1 MSACESNDLS
11 KWCVIGAGPSGLTAL
26 KNLLQCG
33 IQAECLEREDN
44 LGGNWYFGSSTSRVF
59 ESTKLISSKS
69 LTEFTDFPMPHEWP
83 AYPDHRQC
91 LAYLHQYSDHFGL
104 REHILFQNSVT
115 RITPITRN
123 HVRQGWQVDFEDGT
137 IRNYAGLVFASG
149 HNHEPRLPA
158 ITSGFSGPVIHSA
171 EYKSPDTPHVLR
183 NKRVLVI
190 GGGNSGCDI
199 AVETSFHSALTFH
212 STRRNYHVLP
222 RVFMGRPSD
231 LRGERLL
238 KMHVPLGIR
247 RLISRRVIA
256 RTIGLPEKHGLP
268 QPDHSLW
275 ETHPVINDNLY
286 HRIDQGMI
294 QPMPDIERF
303 EGDTAIFTNGRHE
316 QIDVVIAA
324 TGYRLTLPKIQ
335 VAELNTKNGIP
346 KLFMH
351 FLHPEA
357 NDFAFVGMIQPDSGQ
372 WGITDLQSQVIARM
386 ILANRIAPRAQAWL
400 RKQRKRTSRS
410 HSIQYVKSPRHAL
423 EVEHFSYS
431 QRLKKLISG
440 LDRRLRHAPV

>member
-1 MSACESNDLS
+1 
-11 KWCVIGAGPSGLTAL
+11 
-26 KNLLQCG
+26 
-33 IQAECLEREDN
+33 
-44 LGGNWYFGSSTSRVF
+44 
-59 ESTKLISSKS
+59 
-69 LTEFTDFPMPHEWP
+69 
-83 AYPDHRQC
+83 
-91 LAYLHQYSDHFGL
+91 
-104 REHILFQNSVT
+104 
-115 RITPITRN
+115 
-123 HVRQGWQVDFEDGT
+123 
-137 IRNYAGLVFASG
+137 
-149 HNHEPRLPA
+149 
-158 ITSGFSGPVIHSA
+158 
-171 EYKSPDTPHVLR
+171 
-183 NKRVLVI
+183 
-190 GGGNSGCDI
+190 
-199 AVETSFHSALTFH
+199 
-212 STRRNYHVLP
+212 
-222 RVFMGRPSD
+222 
-231 LRGERLL
+231 
-238 KMHVPLGIR
+238 
-247 RLISRRVIA
+247 
-256 RTIGLPEKHGLP
+256 
-268 QPDHSLW
+268 
-275 ETHPVINDNLY
+275 
-286 HRIDQGMI
+286 
-294 QPMPDIERF
+294 MPDIERF

-357 NDFAFVGMIQPDSGQ
+357 NDFAFVCMIQPDSGQ

>member
-1 MSACESNDLS
+1 MKIILRNPY
-11 KWCVIGAGPSGLTAL
+11 WIINIT
-26 KNLLQCG
+26 
-33 IQAECLEREDN
+33 R
-44 LGGNWYFGSSTSRVF
+44 F
-59 ESTKLISSKS
+59 ESTKLLAPSPVNS
-69 LTEFTDFPMPHEWP
+69 LTSTLHEWP
-83 AYPDHRQC
+83 VIRITDNVLPPSS
-91 LAYLHQYSDHFGL
+91 LPDHFGL
-104 REHILFQNSVT
+104 REHILFQNLLRVS
-115 RITPITRN
+115 RSSRAITCARLASRLKMEPYEIT
-123 HVRQGWQVDFEDGT
+123 
-137 IRNYAGLVFASG
+137 LVLSLLQCV
-149 HNHEPRLPA
+149 NHEPRLPA

-294 QPMPDIERF
+294 QPTPDIER
-303 EGDTAIFTNGRHE
+303 RR
-316 QIDVVIAA
+316 VIQPSSQMGVTSRSMSLAA
-324 TGYRLTLPKIQ
+324 TGYRPPAKIQ
-335 VAELNTKNGIP
+335 VAEPNTKNGIP
-346 KLFMH
+346 KLSAS
-351 FLHPEA
+351 LHPEA
-357 NDFAFVGMIQPDSGQ
+357 NDFAVGMINQTAGSGV
-372 WGITDLQSQVIARM
+372 SQISNRRLSRM
-386 ILANRIAPRAQAWL
+386 ILANRIAPRAQAS
-400 RKQRKRTSRS
+400 RKQENGPRS

-431 QRLKKLISG
+431 QRLKNSF
-440 LDRRLRHAPV
+440 LD